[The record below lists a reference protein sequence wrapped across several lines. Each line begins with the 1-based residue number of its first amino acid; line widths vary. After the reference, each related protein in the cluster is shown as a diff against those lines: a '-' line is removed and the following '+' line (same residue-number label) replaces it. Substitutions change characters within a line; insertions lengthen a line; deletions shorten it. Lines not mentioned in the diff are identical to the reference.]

1 MTDQDQNLEAQD
13 SKPKEE
19 TPKTVEATNTKEE
32 AKQEPQEKTD
42 MEAPAEQADVPAEAV
57 EAVAE
62 QAEEA
67 IESNFKTRI
76 DLKPFSEK
84 VEAIRSEIANYI
96 VGQEQMVNLLIIA
109 LLADGHVLIEGVP
122 GVAKTITARILSRTI
137 DADFKR
143 IQFTP
148 DLLPS
153 DIIGTS
159 IFNAQSSKFTFNK
172 GPLFSNIILADE
184 INRAPAKT
192 QAALFEAMEERQ
204 ITADGT
210 TYKLDPP
217 FVVLATQNPVD
228 QEGTYRLPEA
238 QIDRFLFKILV
249 DYPTLDQEVKIITDF
264 HERKRNINVDD
275 VKTIITRKE
284 LKDLRDLI
292 GDIFVE
298 EKLIRYIAQIVES
311 TRNNPNLFLG
321 ASPRASLA
329 ILHASK
335 ALAAMQ
341 GRDFVSPDDIKF
353 VVPHI
358 LVHRLI
364 LSPEKEIEG
373 IESME
378 YIQELLNET
387 EIPR

>member
-1 MTDQDQNLEAQD
+1 MTEQDQNL
-13 SKPKEE
+13 KPQQNATEKDEE
-19 TPKTVEATNTKEE
+19 EKKVVIESSEEATENSDKTISEPATEE
-32 AKQEPQEKTD
+32 EDKT
-42 MEAPAEQADVPAEAV
+42 
-57 EAVAE
+57 
-62 QAEEA
+62 
-67 IESNFKTRI
+67 SFKARI
-76 DLKPFSEK
+76 DLAPFSKK
-84 VEAIRSEIANYI
+84 VEGIRSEIANYI

-159 IFNAQSSKFTFNK
+159 IFNAQKSAFTFNK
-172 GPLFSNIILADE
+172 GPLFSNLILADE

-238 QIDRFLFKILV
+238 QIDRFLFKIIV
-249 DYPTLDQEVKIITDF
+249 DYPTLDQEIKIISDF
-264 HERKRNINVDD
+264 HQRKSNINVDD
-275 VKTIITRKE
+275 VKTIISRKE
-284 LKDLRDLI
+284 LKELRDLI

-311 TRNNPNLFLG
+311 TRNNPSLFLG

>member
-13 SKPKEE
+13 SKPKKE
-19 TPKTVEATNTKEE
+19 TPETVKATSSMEE
-32 AKQEPQEKTD
+32 VNQESQEKVEVDAT
-42 MEAPAEQADVPAEAV
+42 AEQANVAALPV

-62 QAEEA
+62 QVEEA
-67 IESNFKTRI
+67 IETNFKTRI
-76 DLKPFSEK
+76 NLEPFSKK

-275 VKTIITRKE
+275 VKTIINRKE
-284 LKDLRDLI
+284 LKELRDLI

>member
-1 MTDQDQNLEAQD
+1 MTDQ
-13 SKPKEE
+13 
-19 TPKTVEATNTKEE
+19 NTKLDAQKEQSDKSTSPTCTEIIYSELDENQEDNKQIEE
-32 AKQEPQEKTD
+32 VQ
-42 MEAPAEQADVPAEAV
+42 EAPNEV
-57 EAVAE
+57 ESTE
-62 QAEEA
+62 
-67 IESNFKTRI
+67 NTFKTRI
-76 DLKPFSEK
+76 NLEPFSKK
-84 VEAIRSEIANYI
+84 VEEIRAEIGKYI

-122 GVAKTITARILSRTI
+122 GIAKTITARIMARTI

-159 IFNAQSSKFTFNK
+159 IFNSQSSLFTFNK

-210 TYKLDPP
+210 TYKLEPP
-217 FVVLATQNPVD
+217 FIVLATQNPID

-249 DYPTLDQEVKIITDF
+249 DYPSLDQEVKIITDF
-264 HERKRNINVDD
+264 HKRKRNIDIGQ
-275 VKTIITRKE
+275 VKKIISNKE
-284 LKDLRDLI
+284 LDELRAVI
-292 GDIFVE
+292 GEIFIE

-329 ILHASK
+329 ILQSSK
-335 ALAAMQ
+335 ALAAMS
-341 GRDFVSPDDIKF
+341 GRDFVSPDDIKY

-373 IESME
+373 IESIE
-378 YIQELLNET
+378 YINELLNET

>member
-1 MTDQDQNLEAQD
+1 MTDQDQNLEPQD
-13 SKPKEE
+13 QKIKAEVPQPLE
-19 TPKTVEATNTKEE
+19 TTNNTEDL
-32 AKQEPQEKTD
+32 KQDQK
-42 MEAPAEQADVPAEAV
+42 EAV
-57 EAVAE
+57 EQAVVENKNEIINEPSAE
-62 QAEEA
+62 T
-67 IESNFKTRI
+67 NFKMRI
-76 DLKPFSEK
+76 DLEPFSKK
-84 VEAIRSEIANYI
+84 VEEIRTEIANYI
-96 VGQEQMVNLLIIA
+96 VGQERMVNLLLIA

-122 GVAKTITARILSRTI
+122 GVAKTITARIISRTI

-159 IFNAQSSKFTFNK
+159 IFNAQSSSFTFNK
-172 GPLFSNIILADE
+172 GPLFSNIVLADE

-204 ITADGT
+204 ITADGN

-217 FVVLATQNPVD
+217 FIVLATQNPID

-249 DYPTLDQEVKIITDF
+249 DYPNLEQEIQIISEF
-264 HERKRNINVDD
+264 HKRKRNINVDE
-275 VKTIITRKE
+275 VKTIINSKQLGE
-284 LKDLRDLI
+284 LRSLI
-292 GDIFVE
+292 GEIFVE

-335 ALAAMQ
+335 AFAAMQ
-341 GRDFVSPDDIKF
+341 GRDFVSPDDIKY

-373 IESME
+373 IESIE